1 MNGLV
6 MDFVMISI
14 TTNIAILIMGTV
26 VVVMSKNIS
35 AKIAHA

>member
-6 MDFVMISI
+6 MDFVMIST
-14 TTNIAILIMGTV
+14 TTNFAILTMGTV

-35 AKIAHA
+35 A

>member
-14 TTNIAILIMGTV
+14 TTNFAILMAETV
-26 VVVMSKNIS
+26 VVAMSKNIS
-35 AKIAHA
+35 A

>member
-1 MNGLV
+1 MNGSV

-14 TTNIAILIMGTV
+14 TTNFAILIMETV

-35 AKIAHA
+35 A